1 MTIIVVTKTILSD
14 NNIYYKVMTSDKTK
28 QLKNLLAT
36 KDAQQLRKDGEA
48 LLKEWEEEEDKR
60 DNRVY
65 QKVGKR
71 YEPIGLFYQ
80 DWLTDGVWVVHS
92 NGLLFNAAIYAKEF
106 GIIRVGDNKP
116 ADFSTMAAQ
125 YNLYEKL
132 VSLLLRQLAK
142 VEDNIMYYLSA
153 PDIAKQIMQLLNSK
167 IEPKPSDF

>member
-1 MTIIVVTKTILSD
+1 MIEDMNKI
-14 NNIYYKVMTSDKTK
+14 K
-28 QLKNLLAT
+28 QLKTLLAN
-36 KDAQQLRKDGEA
+36 KDARQLRKDGEE
-48 LLKEWEEEEDKR
+48 LLKAWKEEEDKR

-71 YEPIGLFYQ
+71 YEPIGHMYERS
-80 DWLTDGVWVVHS
+80 WLSDGIWVVQS

-116 ADFSTMAAQ
+116 ADFSTMASQ

-132 VSLLLRQLAK
+132 IDLLLRQLTK
-142 VEDNIMYYLSA
+142 VEDDIIYYPA
-153 PDIAKQIMQLLNSK
+153 AQDIAKQIMQLLNSK

>member
-1 MTIIVVTKTILSD
+1 MQNKIR
-14 NNIYYKVMTSDKTK
+14 

-36 KDAQQLRKDGEA
+36 KDARQLRKDGEA

-65 QKVGKR
+65 QKRGNR
-71 YEPIGLFYQ
+71 YEPIGHFYHR
-80 DWLTDGVWVVHS
+80 DWLTDGVWVVQS
-92 NGLLFNAAIYAKEF
+92 NGLLFNATIYAKAF

-132 VSLLLRQLAK
+132 VSLLQHQQAK
-142 VEDNIMYYLSA
+142 VEDNIMYYPA
-153 PDIAKQIMQLLNSK
+153 AQDIAKQIMQLLNNK
-167 IEPKPSDF
+167 K

>member
-1 MTIIVVTKTILSD
+1 MTLQD
-14 NNIYYKVMTSDKTK
+14 KVK
-28 QLKNLLAT
+28 QLKTLLAT
-36 KDAQQLRKDGEA
+36 KDARQLRKDGEA

-71 YEPIGLFYQ
+71 YEPIGLFYRG
-80 DWLTDGVWVVHS
+80 WLTDGVWVVQS
-92 NGLLFNAAIYAKEF
+92 NGLLINANIYAKEF

-116 ADFSTMAAQ
+116 ADFSTMGSQ

-132 VSLLLRQLAK
+132 IDLLQRQHAK
-142 VEDNIMYYLSA
+142 VEDDIIYYPA
-153 PDIAKQIMQLLNSK
+153 AQDIAKQIMQLLNSK

>member
-1 MTIIVVTKTILSD
+1 MIEDMNKIKELKT
-14 NNIYYKVMTSDKTK
+14 
-28 QLKNLLAT
+28 LLAT
-36 KDAQQLRKDGEA
+36 KDARQLRKDGEE
-48 LLKEWEEEEDKR
+48 LLKEWEEEEGKR

-65 QKVGKR
+65 QKVGNR
-71 YEPIGLFYQ
+71 YEPIGLFY
-80 DWLTDGVWVVHS
+80 DRGWLTDGVWVVQS
-92 NGLLFNAAIYAKEF
+92 NGLLFNATIYAKEF

-132 VSLLLRQLAK
+132 VSLLQRQLAK

-167 IEPKPSDF
+167 IEPKPNDF

>member
-1 MTIIVVTKTILSD
+1 MQ
-14 NNIYYKVMTSDKTK
+14 DKIK
-28 QLKNLLAT
+28 QLKTLLAT
-36 KDAQQLRKDGEA
+36 KDARQLRKDGEE
-48 LLKEWEEEEDKR
+48 LLKAWEEEEDKR

-71 YEPIGLFYQ
+71 YEPIGLFYDR
-80 DWLTDGVWVVHS
+80 DWLTDGVWVVQS
-92 NGLLFNAAIYAKEF
+92 NGLLFNANIYAREF

-132 VSLLLRQLAK
+132 VFLLLRQLAK

-167 IEPKPSDF
+167 IEPKPSDFFMGAACFFDEEGEKKDE